1 MDPVVLAFRVLR
13 AGFEMIATVV
23 VIIIRILQFLFF
35 FWRSHHK
42 TPLEFPLSARFE
54 HTHIVA
60 GSGHGKTQLLQQ
72 LILYDLTGVKSGQ
85 ASIIV
90 IDSQG
95 DMLKNILSLAEVGK
109 MQDRLVLIDP
119 VIDIQ
124 NPPALNLFDLGL
136 KRLDRY
142 DEIEQEK
149 LINGAIALYE
159 YVFGALLG
167 AELTNRQ
174 GVIFRYLAR
183 LMMTVP
189 GANIYTLMEFMDKPN
204 SVRPHLD
211 KLDRSAR
218 YFFETQFFSPDF
230 DTTRHQIMTRL
241 WGVLSNRTLEKM
253 LDNEQNKV
261 DLFEAM
267 NKGTSF

>member
-1 MDPVVLAFRVLR
+1 MDPFAAMLR
-13 AGFEMIATVV
+13 FLEAMFWVAAGMFAIVY
-23 VIIIRILQFLFF
+23 RIVRFLFF
-35 FWRSHHK
+35 FWRAHHK

-72 LILYDLTGVKSGQ
+72 LILNDLDGVKSGQ

-149 LINGAIALYE
+149 LINGAIAL
-159 YVFGALLG
+159 
-167 AELTNRQ
+167 
-174 GVIFRYLAR
+174 
-183 LMMTVP
+183 
-189 GANIYTLMEFMDKPN
+189 
-204 SVRPHLD
+204 
-211 KLDRSAR
+211 
-218 YFFETQFFSPDF
+218 
-230 DTTRHQIMTRL
+230 
-241 WGVLSNRTLEKM
+241 
-253 LDNEQNKV
+253 
-261 DLFEAM
+261 
-267 NKGTSF
+267 